1 MKHVLRRPHIAASK
15 ILFLFYT
22 VLYVIIFMFSLPNKA
37 TVTKNIS
44 LNWKSALTVAFISVP
59 LSIALSIASG
69 AGPLPGL
76 IAGIWG
82 TLIGA
87 IFIGSE
93 YNIIGAA
100 GALST
105 VLFAATL
112 TAPLGLGV
120 AILPLL
126 ALFTG
131 AIIMLV
137 WLLKLDRYLYYIPS
151 SVMYGFAAG
160 VAILIAASQ
169 LFDATGLSK
178 LARTGHF
185 LGDIEKFIANTNL
198 VSGVSV
204 VVFAIFLAGILTW
217 KRSIK
222 EIPAVIP
229 AAIIGI
235 AFGYLQ
241 SHYFPLGI
249 FTLQDKFGSIFAT
262 LMLPVAWDGLRSI
275 FASTEALKTV
285 LGVSGLIALIA
296 VLETL
301 ITAKLGD
308 KLTKTES
315 SSSRELLG
323 LALSNLGSGAMG
335 GLPTTGVFIR
345 TGANIKA
352 GATHRTSGI
361 LAAIF
366 TGIIALVVLP
376 FFSFIPMAVIAA
388 ILVNTALGLLE
399 VDKFK
404 EYWNHERESF
414 GLAILVALVTIFH
427 DAGLAVGVGAIV
439 ALFLFASKVSHGRFD
454 VIWNF
459 TDGTTKEIRGGRI
472 LEIPTEK
479 MLAFVSYSIAGNLG
493 YIDANRHFTNLKK
506 LAHSNGAPAVIIR
519 FKNLFSMDFE
529 GTEALVEAIK
539 ELKEKQVK
547 VFISSASQKLEE
559 ELQAFPV
566 FKELK
571 QTGYFTTK
579 TSDAIAKIKA

>member
-1 MKHVLRRPHIAASK
+1 
-15 ILFLFYT
+15 
-22 VLYVIIFMFSLPNKA
+22 MFSFLTGAKSRIA
-37 TVTKNIS
+37 
-44 LNWKSALTVAFISVP
+44 LNWKSGLTVALISVP

-82 TLIGA
+82 TLIGS

-100 GALST
+100 GALAT

-112 TAPLGLGV
+112 AAPLGLG
-120 AILPLL
+120 ASILPIL

-131 AIIMLV
+131 AIVFIV

-169 LFDATGLSK
+169 LFDAAGLST
-178 LARTGHF
+178 LSRTGHF
-185 LGDIEKFIANTNL
+185 LGDIEKFVANTADIHIASL
-198 VSGVSV
+198 S
-204 VVFAIFLAGILTW
+204 VFAIFLVGILIW
-217 KRSIK
+217 KKFIK
-222 EIPAVIP
+222 KIPVVIP
-229 AAIIGI
+229 AAVIGI
-235 AFGYLQ
+235 IFGYLEAN
-241 SHYFPLGI
+241 YFPLDI
-249 FTLQDKFGSIFAT
+249 FSLQDKFGSITAT
-262 LMLPVAWDGLRSI
+262 LILPVAWDGLRAI
-275 FASTEALKTV
+275 FADSAALATILK
-285 LGVSGLIALIA
+285 VSGIIALIA

-315 SSSRELLG
+315 SSSRELFG

-345 TGANIKA
+345 TGANIKS

-361 LAAIF
+361 LAALF
-366 TGIIALVVLP
+366 TAIIALVVLP

-399 VDKFK
+399 ADKFI

-414 GLAILVALVTIFH
+414 GVAILVALVTIFH
-427 DAGLAVGVGAIV
+427 DAGLGVAIGAMV

-459 TDGTTKEIRGGRI
+459 TDGTTKEIRSTRT
-472 LEIPTEK
+472 LEIPSDK
-479 MLAFVSYSIAGNLG
+479 KLAFVSYSIAGNIG
-493 YIDANRHFTNLKK
+493 YIDANRHFSNLKK
-506 LAHSNGAPAVIIR
+506 LAQSNGAPVVILR
-519 FKNLFSMDFE
+519 FKNLFSIDFE
-529 GTEALVEAIK
+529 GTEAISEAVK
-539 ELKEKQVK
+539 ELQNKNVD
-547 VFISSASQKLEE
+547 VYISSASPHIEE
-559 ELQAFPV
+559 ELLAFPV
-566 FKELK
+566 FKNLK
-571 QTGYFTTK
+571 ERGFFTEK
-579 TSDAIAKIKA
+579 TSDAIRKIKM

>member
-1 MKHVLRRPHIAASK
+1 M
-15 ILFLFYT
+15 Y
-22 VLYVIIFMFSLPNKA
+22 SLPAKA
-37 TVTKNIS
+37 IIVQNVS
-44 LNWKSALTVAFISVP
+44 RNWKPALTVAFISVP

-82 TLIGA
+82 TLIGSL
-87 IFIGSE
+87 FIGSE
-93 YNIIGAA
+93 YNIVGAA

-112 TAPLGLGV
+112 SAPLGLG
-120 AILPLL
+120 ASILPLL

-131 AIIMLV
+131 VFVFIV

-151 SVMYGFAAG
+151 SVMYGFASG

-185 LGDIEKFIANTNL
+185 IGDIEKFLANLSL
-198 VSGVSV
+198 VHTPTLL
-204 VVFAIFLAGILTW
+204 VFVAFLAGILTW
-217 KRSIK
+217 KRSVK
-222 EIPAVIP
+222 TIPAVIP
-229 AAIIGI
+229 AAVVGII
-235 AFGYLQ
+235 FGYFEASFFSLE
-241 SHYFPLGI
+241 I
-249 FTLQDKFGSIFAT
+249 FSLQDKFGSISAT
-262 LMLPVAWDGLRSI
+262 LALPVAWDGLRALFI
-275 FASTEALKTV
+275 NHEALGAV
-285 LGVSGLIALIA
+285 LKVSGVIALIA

-315 SSSRELLG
+315 SSSRELFG

-361 LAAIF
+361 LAALF
-366 TGIIALVVLP
+366 TAVIALLVLP

-399 VDKFK
+399 VERFK
-404 EYWNHERESF
+404 EYWRHERESF
-414 GLAILVALVTIFH
+414 SVALLVALVTVFH
-427 DAGLAVGVGAIV
+427 DAGLGVAVGAMV

-454 VIWNF
+454 IIWNF
-459 TDGTTKEIRGGRI
+459 IDGSMEERRCCTT
-472 LEIPTEK
+472 LSIPSEK
-479 MLAFVSYSIAGNLG
+479 PIAFVSYSIAGNIG
-493 YIDANRHFTNLKK
+493 YIDANRHLTNLKLIAK
-506 LAHSNGAPAVIIR
+506 SHATKTIILR
-519 FKNLFSMDFE
+519 FKNLFSIDLE
-529 GTEALVEAIK
+529 GTEALIEAIE
-539 ELKEKQVK
+539 ELQKDGVL
-547 VFISSASQKLEE
+547 VYVSSASKQLEE
-559 ELQAFPV
+559 ELLAFPR
-566 FKELK
+566 FATLYKDGFF
-571 QTGYFTTK
+571 TGR
-579 TSDAIAKIKA
+579 TSEAIAKIIVV

>member
-1 MKHVLRRPHIAASK
+1 
-15 ILFLFYT
+15 
-22 VLYVIIFMFSLPNKA
+22 MFSFP
-37 TVTKNIS
+37 TKTEITSRINA
-44 LNWKSALTVAFISVP
+44 NWKAALTVAFISVP

-82 TLIGA
+82 TLVGA
-87 IFIGSE
+87 LFIGSE
-93 YNIIGAA
+93 YNVIGAA
-100 GALST
+100 GALTT

-112 TAPLGLGV
+112 TAPLGLG
-120 AILPLL
+120 ASILPLL

-131 AIIMLV
+131 AIVFVV

-185 LGDIEKFIANTNL
+185 LGDIEKFLANTA
-198 VSGVSV
+198 SV
-204 VVFAIFLAGILTW
+204 HTPSLLVFAAFLAEILIW
-217 KRSIK
+217 KK
-222 EIPAVIP
+222 QVKKIPAVIP
-229 AAIIGI
+229 AAILGI
-235 AFGYLQ
+235 LFGYLEAT
-241 SHYFPLGI
+241 YFPLDI
-249 FTLQDKFGSIFAT
+249 FSLQDKFGSIVAT
-262 LMLPVAWDGLRSI
+262 LVLPVAWDGLRAI
-275 FASTEALKTV
+275 FADHTALTSILK
-285 LGVSGLIALIA
+285 VSGVIALIA

-315 SSSRELLG
+315 SSSRELFG
-323 LALSNLGSGAMG
+323 LALSNIGSGVMG

-366 TGIIALVVLP
+366 TGIIALLVLP
-376 FFSFIPMAVIAA
+376 FFSYIPMAVIAA

-399 VDKFK
+399 VEKFQ
-404 EYWNHERESF
+404 EYWHHERESF
-414 GLAILVALVTIFH
+414 VVAIIVALITIFH
-427 DAGLAVGVGAIV
+427 DAGLGVAIGAMM

-459 TDGTTKEIRGGRI
+459 TDKTTKEIRSCRS
-472 LEIPTEK
+472 LDIPVDK
-479 MLAFVSYSIAGNLG
+479 KLAFVSYSIAGNIG

-506 LAHSNGAPAVIIR
+506 LANSNGAPAVILR
-519 FKNLFSMDFE
+519 FKNLFSVDFE
-529 GTEALVEAIK
+529 GAEALVEATK
-539 ELKEKQVK
+539 ELQNKNVA
-547 VFISSASQKLEE
+547 VYISSISQELEW
-559 ELQAFPV
+559 ELIAFPV
-566 FKELK
+566 FKDLK
-571 QTGYFTTK
+571 TRGFFTETTSEAMVKITG
-579 TSDAIAKIKA
+579 

>member
-1 MKHVLRRPHIAASK
+1 
-15 ILFLFYT
+15 
-22 VLYVIIFMFSLPNKA
+22 MFSLPTA
-37 TVTKNIS
+37 HSITKNIS
-44 LNWKSALTVAFISVP
+44 LNWKAGLTVAFISVP

-87 IFIGSE
+87 LFIGSE

-100 GALST
+100 GALTT

-112 TAPLGLGV
+112 TAPLGLGASV
-120 AILPLL
+120 LPIL

-137 WLLKLDRYLYYIPS
+137 WFLKLDRYLYYIPS

-178 LARTGHF
+178 LSRTGHF
-185 LGDIEKFIANTNL
+185 VGDIEKFFANTATIH
-198 VSGVSV
+198 SASV
-204 VVFAIFLAGILTW
+204 MVFVIFLAGILTW
-217 KRSIK
+217 KRTFK
-222 EIPAVIP
+222 KIPAVIP
-229 AAIIGI
+229 AAVLGI
-235 AFGYLQ
+235 VFGYLEAN
-241 SHYFPLGI
+241 YFPLDI
-249 FTLQDKFGSIFAT
+249 FSLQDKFGSISAT
-262 LMLPVAWDGLRSI
+262 LMLPMAWDGLRAI
-275 FASTEALKTV
+275 LADHEALKTV

-315 SSSRELLG
+315 SSSRELFG
-323 LALSNLGSGAMG
+323 LALSNVGSGVMG

-352 GATHRTSGI
+352 GATHRTSGV
-361 LAAIF
+361 LAALF
-366 TGIIALVVLP
+366 TAVIALAVLP

-404 EYWNHERESF
+404 EYWHHERESF
-414 GLAILVALVTIFH
+414 AVAILVALVTIFH
-427 DAGLAVGVGAIV
+427 DAGLAVGVGAMV

-454 VIWNF
+454 IIWNY
-459 TDGTTKEIRGGRI
+459 TDGSTKESRSNRT
-472 LEIPTEK
+472 LEIQNGKPI
-479 MLAFVSYSIAGNLG
+479 LFVSYSIAGNIG
-493 YIDANRHFTNLKK
+493 YIDANRHFTNLKR
-506 LAHSNGAPAVIIR
+506 LAQAGSVPVVIIR
-519 FKNLFSMDFE
+519 LKNLFSIDFE
-529 GTEALVEAIK
+529 GTEALVDAIT
-539 ELKEKQVK
+539 ELKSKNIV
-547 VFISSASQKLEE
+547 VYISSASTQLTE
-559 ELQAFPV
+559 ELTAFPA

-571 QTGYFTTK
+571 DSGFFTEK
-579 TSDAIAKIKA
+579 TSDAITKIKST

>member
-1 MKHVLRRPHIAASK
+1 MFFLPSKAVIARRLSE
-15 ILFLFYT
+15 
-22 VLYVIIFMFSLPNKA
+22 
-37 TVTKNIS
+37 
-44 LNWKSALTVAFISVP
+44 NWKAALTVAFISVP

-82 TLIGA
+82 TLIGSL
-87 IFIGSE
+87 FIGSE

-100 GALST
+100 GALTT

-112 TAPLGLGV
+112 TAPLGLGASV
-120 AILPLL
+120 LPLL

-131 AIIMLV
+131 AIVFAV

-178 LARTGHF
+178 LTRTGHF
-185 LGDIEKFIANTNL
+185 LGDIEKFLANTEL
-198 VSGVSV
+198 IHKPSV
-204 VVFAIFLAGILTW
+204 LVFAVFLAGILIW
-217 KRSIK
+217 KK
-222 EIPAVIP
+222 YVKKIPAVIP
-229 AAIIGI
+229 AAVLGI
-235 AFGYLQ
+235 LLGFLEV
-241 SHYFPLGI
+241 SYFPLDI
-249 FTLQDKFGSIFAT
+249 FSLQDKFGSITAT
-262 LMLPVAWDGLRSI
+262 LMLPVAWDGLRAI
-275 FASTEALKTV
+275 LADHAALAVV
-285 LGVSGLIALIA
+285 LKVSGIIALIA

-315 SSSRELLG
+315 SSSRELFG
-323 LALSNLGSGAMG
+323 LALSNVGSGMMG

-352 GATHRTSGI
+352 NATHRTSGI

-366 TGIIALVVLP
+366 TGIIALIVLP
-376 FFSFIPMAVIAA
+376 FFSYIPMAVIAA

-399 VDKFK
+399 TEKFT
-404 EYWNHERESF
+404 EYWHHERESF
-414 GLAILVALVTIFH
+414 GVAILVALITIFH
-427 DAGLAVGVGAIV
+427 DAGLGVAIGAMV

-459 TDGTTKEIRGGRI
+459 TDGSTKESRSCRT
-472 LEIPTEK
+472 LEIPTDK
-479 MLAFVSYSIAGNLG
+479 KLSFVSYSIAGNIG

-506 LAHSNGAPAVIIR
+506 LAQSNGAPAVIIR
-519 FKNLFSMDFE
+519 FKNLFSIDFE
-529 GTEALVEAIK
+529 GTEALTEAVK
-539 ELKEKQVK
+539 ELQAKNVR
-547 VFISSASQKLEE
+547 VYISSASAQIEE
-559 ELQAFPV
+559 ELLAFPI
-566 FKELK
+566 FKDLK
-571 QTGYFTTK
+571 TRGFFTDR
-579 TSDAIAKIKA
+579 TSDAIAKIKSS